1 MAVIGAKLR
10 APCCPRRVLLAARV
24 VVERL
29 VKTCAHDGDTGD
41 GDDRTPGVSLAKAM
55 EIAESLGDSPGS
67 TAVVETCVAFHIH
80 LLEWL
85 AVLEGGVDDTTAVE
99 GSNRLAASD
108 GSVWRTLSSEFF
120 HGWHV
125 FAS

>member
-24 VVERL
+24 VVKRL
-29 VKTCAHDGDTGD
+29 VEAYVHDGDTGD
-41 GDDRTPGVSLAKAM
+41 GGDRTPGISLTRAM
-55 EIAESLGDSPGS
+55 KITESLGDSPGS
-67 TAVVETCVAFHIH
+67 TAVVETCVAFHTH

-85 AVLEGGVDDTTAVE
+85 AVLEGGVDDTAAVE

-108 GSVWRTLSSEFF
+108 GGVCKTLSSEFF
-120 HGWHV
+120 HERHV
-125 FAS
+125 FAA